1 MSASSAN
8 AGMLAR
14 DGLHFTLHALGAAR
28 ARTALMGLAM
38 AIGVAAVIVL
48 TALGEGAR
56 QYVLG
61 EFSSLGSSVLTIM
74 PGRSETTGGAPPMLG
89 ATPRDLTLD
98 DALSLRH
105 SALFASIAPLVIGNA
120 EVSAGARSRDVMI
133 LGSTAELKTV
143 RHLEIARGGFLPPGD
158 PFSSPAVCVLGET
171 LKTELFGTQ
180 PAVGELVR
188 IGDRRFRVVGVL
200 ASKGQSLG
208 ANMDDVAIIPV
219 AAAQALFDTQA
230 LFRVLVEVRG
240 RESIPAAKRTI
251 ETLITAR
258 HEGENDITI
267 ISLDAMLSTFDRIFT
282 ALTLTVAGIAAISLA
297 VAGILIMNVM
307 LIAVSQRTQEIGLL
321 KALGAPPR
329 LITRLFLT
337 EAALLSLFGAAAGVA
352 VAYAGLFALRRLFP
366 SFSLSAPTW
375 AIAAGV
381 GVAVSTGI
389 LFGWLPARRAARLDP
404 VQALSRR

>member
-1 MSASSAN
+1 M
-8 AGMLAR
+8 
-14 DGLHFTLHALGAAR
+14 
-28 ARTALMGLAM
+28 
-38 AIGVAAVIVL
+38 V
-48 TALGEGAR
+48 
-56 QYVLG
+56 
-61 EFSSLGSSVLTIM
+61 
-74 PGRSETTGGAPPMLG
+74 
-89 ATPRDLTLD
+89 
-98 DALSLRH
+98 
-105 SALFASIAPLVIGNA
+105 
-120 EVSAGARSRDVMI
+120 
-133 LGSTAELKTV
+133 LGSTAELKAV
-143 RHLEIARGGFLPPGD
+143 RHLELARGSFLPAGD

-171 LKTELFGTQ
+171 LKTELFGTAS
-180 PAVGELVR
+180 AVGKLVR
-188 IGDRRFRVVGVL
+188 IGDRRFRVIGVL

-208 ANMDDVAIIPV
+208 ANIDDVAIIPV
-219 AAAQALFDTQA
+219 AAAQALFNTQA
-230 LFRVLVEVRG
+230 LFRVLVEVRS
-240 RESIPAAKRTI
+240 RESIPAAKRAI

-258 HEGENDITI
+258 HEGENDITV

-329 LITRLFLT
+329 LITRLFLG

-352 VAYAGLFALRRLFP
+352 IAYLGLFALGRLFP
-366 SFSLSAPTW
+366 NFTLSAPLW

-381 GVAVSTGI
+381 GVAVGTGV